1 MAAITSDFGAQKNK
15 VLFAPK
21 QWEDWGLVWQSVGAS
36 ERPEL
41 AKKWLFPPHR
51 VHPKYPAIWVN
62 DFIGINFILYT
73 MEWAFNF
80 ILSFWIDF
88 GLISV

>member
-21 QWEDWGLVWQSVGAS
+21 QWEDWGLVWQSVGAG

-41 AKKWLFPPHR
+41 AKKWLFLPHR
-51 VHPKYPAIWVN
+51 VHPKYLAIWVN

-80 ILSFWIDF
+80 ILI
-88 GLISV
+88 LV